1 MIISIF
7 KSVPDHRVVGRC
19 MYPLSDLLT
28 IALLTYLCNGEDYT
42 DMSSFAETR
51 ARDFGLLQGCVMSP
65 SPDTF
70 ERLMKAVDP
79 SEIERC
85 LVTYGKQFLDTC
97 VEKQIAIDGKKLRGT
112 QPKSRGT
119 NGDYLLNAFVC
130 ENQMVIGQLPV
141 KDKENEIT
149 AIPMMLDKLEIAGA
163 TVTIDAIGTQ
173 VSIAQK
179 IVDKGAHYM
188 LAVKDNQKF
197 TNEAMSDVFLH
208 HVSQIKDTYEEK
220 NIGHDRIETRTCRI
234 LDAKVLNGSV
244 DGVEN
249 KWPQLKTLVEI
260 TSSVCYDA
268 EREEVKTIRHYIS
281 DDSFPKARYY
291 YQLARGH
298 WTIENNLHWH
308 LDITFGEDNCRART
322 KNAPQN
328 LSLIRKMALQIVKN
342 HIDTGKKRSLKKRLF
357 LASLSAD
364 YLLQIIKNAKF

>member
-7 KSVPDHRVVGRC
+7 KSVPDHRVVNRC
-19 MYPLSDLLT
+19 LYSLSDLLT

-42 DMSSFAETR
+42 DMSAFAETR
-51 ARDFGLLQGCVMSP
+51 ARDFGLLEDNDTSP

-79 SEIERC
+79 NEIERC
-85 LVTYGKQFLDTC
+85 LITYGKQFLDSC

-119 NGDYLLNAFVC
+119 DGDYIMNAFVC

-149 AIPMMLDKLEIAGA
+149 AIPALLDKIEIAGA

-173 VSIAQK
+173 TSIAQK

-197 TNEAMSDVFLH
+197 THEALSDVFQH
-208 HVSQIKDTYEEK
+208 QVGQIKDMYEEK
-220 NIGHDRIETRTCRI
+220 EVGHDRIETRTCRI
-234 LDAKVLNGSV
+234 LDASVLKGNV
-244 DGVEN
+244 DGVDE

-260 TSSVCYDA
+260 TTHVCYDS
-268 EREEVKTIRHYIS
+268 EREDVVTIRHYIS
-281 DDSFPKARYY
+281 DDNFPSARYY

-298 WTIENNLHWH
+298 WAIENNLHWH
-308 LDITFGEDNCRART
+308 LDITFGEDSCRART

-342 HIDTGKKRSLKKRLF
+342 HVDQGKKRSLKKRLF
-357 LASLSAD
+357 MASLSPE
-364 YLLQIIKNAKF
+364 YLLTIIKNAKF